1 MRWLR
6 IIPTMNPAMGGPS
19 QGIRNSIPEL
29 EKHGIYNEVVCFDHE
44 KAEYLKDDQFPVHA
58 LGPSTGPWAYCK
70 KLKPW
75 LLDNFD
81 RFDVIIVHGLWLYHS
96 YAAINAFLQYK
107 RNKSDRIPSF
117 YVMPH
122 GMLDPYFQKAKG
134 RKIKAIRNWLYWQW
148 TEKKLIHE
156 ADGILFTSEEEL
168 LLARNAFR
176 PYRPQRELN
185 ISYGITPPPEYTS
198 QMKQAF
204 LQVCKREK
212 MPPYL
217 IFLGRI
223 HPKKGV
229 DLLVKAYIQLKE
241 EDQSLPSLVI
251 AGPGSD
257 TEYGVALK
265 TLAGST
271 ENIIFPGMITGD
283 AKWGAFYGA
292 EAFILPSHQENFGIA
307 VSEALACGQPVLIT
321 DKINIWREI
330 DGLDAGIV
338 APDTFQGVLDM
349 LKKWLLLSIRQ
360 KEEMR
365 RNALNTFDKYFSIE
379 DAARKM
385 AITIN
390 TVCQKNK

>member
-1 MRWLR
+1 MKWLR

-29 EKHGIYNEVVCFDHE
+29 EKHGVYNEVVCFDH
-44 KAEYLKDDQFPVHA
+44 KAAEYLKNDQFPIHA
-58 LGPSTGPWAYCK
+58 LGPSSGPWAYCK

-75 LLDNFD
+75 LLENFS
-81 RFDVIIVHGLWLYHS
+81 RFDVVIVHGLWLYHS
-96 YAAINAFLQYK
+96 YATINAFLQYK
-107 RNKSDRIPSF
+107 RNKSRKVPSF
-117 YVMPH
+117 FVMPH

-176 PYRPQRELN
+176 PYRPQKELN
-185 ISYGITPPPEYTS
+185 ISYGIKKPPVYTS

-204 LQVCKREK
+204 LQACKCEE

-241 EDQSLPSLVI
+241 QNEDLPSLVI
-251 AGPGSD
+251 AGPGLE
-257 TEYGVALK
+257 TEYGTALK
-265 TLAGST
+265 ALAQSVKS
-271 ENIIFPGMITGD
+271 IIFPGMITGD

-292 EAFILPSHQENFGIA
+292 EAFILPSHQENFGIS
-307 VSEALACGQPVLIT
+307 VVEALACGQPVLIT

-330 DGLDAGIV
+330 YELDAGIV
-338 APDTFQGVLDM
+338 APDTFQGVSDM
-349 LKKWLLLSIRQ
+349 LKEWFSTPIEQ
-360 KEEMR
+360 KTEMR
-365 RNALNTFDKYFSIE
+365 DNALSAFSKCFSIE
-379 DAARKM
+379 DAVKRM
-385 AITIN
+385 AAMISIAG
-390 TVCQKNK
+390 VKE